1 MITFEL
7 RPSPGARDAFASKQ
21 NVRLRTKPRM
31 ALRRYACPCGCQ
43 RTGWFTQPRS
53 IRVSP
58 LTNTIPSKPAPAAAV
73 VAATDPAG

>member
-7 RPSPGARDAFASKQ
+7 RPSPGVRDPFASKQ
-21 NVRLRTKPRM
+21 SVRLRAKPRM
-31 ALRRYACPCGCQ
+31 ALRRYTCPCGCQ

-58 LTNTIPSKPAPAAAV
+58 LPVPATPEP
-73 VAATDPAG
+73 VATRP

>member
-7 RPSPGARDAFASKQ
+7 RPSPGARDPFVSKKS
-21 NVRLRTKPRM
+21 VKLRVKPRM
-31 ALRRYACPCGCQ
+31 GLRRYACPCGCQ

-58 LTNTIPSKPAPAAAV
+58 PQGPLPSA
-73 VAATDPAG
+73 